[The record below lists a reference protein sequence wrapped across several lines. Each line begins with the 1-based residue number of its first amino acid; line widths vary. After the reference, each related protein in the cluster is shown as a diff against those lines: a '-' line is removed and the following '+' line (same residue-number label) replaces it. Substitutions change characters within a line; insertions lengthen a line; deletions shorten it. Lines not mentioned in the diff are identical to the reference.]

1 MLQSNI
7 QTYIEKEMNV
17 QGQSLSLYQEEK
29 EYALLKE
36 LVPQNLM
43 IEEKEA
49 SLRFQDSYIERVDK
63 ETDELIA
70 EESPLSFL
78 DTPISYLKEHRSE
91 FLYVESKWFEFIKL
105 DGCSFEVDD
114 VFGTYK
120 VLTGLHMQKKFGSLL
135 KQFFAKELN
144 ESPTSV
150 QLLFNDKDGLWD
162 VNIELDA
169 IKEFNEKMSIGEVLV
184 LTYRFFFH
192 LVKYVENEKA

>member
-29 EYALLKE
+29 EYALQKK

-43 IEEKEA
+43 IEEKEE
-49 SLRFQDSYIERVDK
+49 SLRFKDSYIERVDK

-120 VLTGLHMQKKFGSLL
+120 VLAGLHMQKKFGSLL

-192 LVKYVENEKA
+192 LVEYVENEKA

>member
-29 EYALLKE
+29 EYALQKE

-49 SLRFQDSYIERVDK
+49 SSRFKDSYIERVDK

-78 DTPISYLKEHRSE
+78 DTPLSYLKEHRSE

-169 IKEFNEKMSIGEVLV
+169 IKEFNEKMSIGEALV

-192 LVKYVENEKA
+192 LVEYVENEKA

>member
-29 EYALLKE
+29 EYALQKE

-49 SLRFQDSYIERVDK
+49 SLRFKDSYIERVDK
-63 ETDELIA
+63 ESDELIA

-91 FLYVESKWFEFIKL
+91 FLYIESKWFEFIKL

-184 LTYRFFFH
+184 LAYRFFFH
-192 LVKYVENEKA
+192 LVEYVENEKA

>member
-29 EYALLKE
+29 EYALQKK

-43 IEEKEA
+43 IEEKEE
-49 SLRFQDSYIERVDK
+49 SLRFKDSYIERVDK

-78 DTPISYLKEHRSE
+78 DTLISYLKEHRSE

-184 LTYRFFFH
+184 LIYRFFFH
-192 LVKYVENEKA
+192 LAEYVENEKA

>member
-29 EYALLKE
+29 EYALQKE

-49 SLRFQDSYIERVDK
+49 SLRFKDSYIERVDK

-91 FLYVESKWFEFIKL
+91 FLYIESKWFEFIKL

-192 LVKYVENEKA
+192 LVEYVENEKA

>member
-29 EYALLKE
+29 EYALQKE
-36 LVPQNLM
+36 LVSQNLM

-49 SLRFQDSYIERVDK
+49 SSRFKDSYIERVDK

-78 DTPISYLKEHRSE
+78 DTPLSYLKEHRSE

-120 VLTGLHMQKKFGSLL
+120 VLTGLHMQKKFGSVL
-135 KQFFAKELN
+135 KQFFAKVLN

-169 IKEFNEKMSIGEVLV
+169 IKEFDEKMSIGEALV

-192 LVKYVENEKA
+192 LVEYV

>member
-29 EYALLKE
+29 EYALQKK

-43 IEEKEA
+43 IEEKEE
-49 SLRFQDSYIERVDK
+49 SLRFKDSYIERVDK

-70 EESPLSFL
+70 EEFPLSFL

-91 FLYVESKWFEFIKL
+91 FLYVESKWFKFIKL
-105 DGCSFEVDD
+105 DGCSFELDD

-135 KQFFAKELN
+135 KQFFAKEFN

-162 VNIELDA
+162 VNIELEA
-169 IKEFNEKMSIGEVLV
+169 IKEFDEKMSIGEALI

-192 LVKYVENEKA
+192 LVEYVENEKA

>member
-29 EYALLKE
+29 EYALQKE

-49 SLRFQDSYIERVDK
+49 SLRFKDSYVERVDK

-78 DTPISYLKEHRSE
+78 DTPISYFKEHRSE
-91 FLYVESKWFEFIKL
+91 FLYVESNWFEFIKL

-144 ESPTSV
+144 ESSTSF

-192 LVKYVENEKA
+192 LVEYVENEKA

>member
-29 EYALLKE
+29 EYALQKE

-49 SLRFQDSYIERVDK
+49 SLRFKDSYIERVEK
-63 ETDELIA
+63 ETDELIT

-78 DTPISYLKEHRSE
+78 DTPLSYLKEHRSE

-192 LVKYVENEKA
+192 LVEYVENEKA

>member
-29 EYALLKE
+29 EYALQKE

-49 SLRFQDSYIERVDK
+49 SSRFKDSYIERVDK

-78 DTPISYLKEHRSE
+78 DTPLSYLKEHRSE

-120 VLTGLHMQKKFGSLL
+120 VLTGLHMQKKFGSVL

-169 IKEFNEKMSIGEVLV
+169 IKEFNEKMSIGEALV

-192 LVKYVENEKA
+192 LVEYVENEKA

>member
-29 EYALLKE
+29 EYALQKE

-49 SLRFQDSYIERVDK
+49 SLRFKDSYIERVDK

-192 LVKYVENEKA
+192 LVEYVENEKA

>member
-29 EYALLKE
+29 EYALQKK

-43 IEEKEA
+43 IEEKEE
-49 SLRFQDSYIERVDK
+49 SLRFKDSYIERVDK

-105 DGCSFEVDD
+105 EGCSFEVDD

-135 KQFFAKELN
+135 KQFFAKEFN

-192 LVKYVENEKA
+192 LVEYVENEKA

>member
-7 QTYIEKEMNV
+7 QTYIEKEMSV

-29 EYALLKE
+29 EYALQKE

-49 SLRFQDSYIERVDK
+49 SLRFKDSYIERVDK
-63 ETDELIA
+63 ESDELIA

-91 FLYVESKWFEFIKL
+91 FLYIESKWFEFIKL

-169 IKEFNEKMSIGEVLV
+169 IKEFNEKMSIGEALV

-192 LVKYVENEKA
+192 LVEYVENEKA

>member
-29 EYALLKE
+29 EYALQKE

-49 SLRFQDSYIERVDK
+49 SLRFKDSYIERVDK

-184 LTYRFFFH
+184 LTYRFFFY
-192 LVKYVENEKA
+192 LVEYVENEKA

>member
-29 EYALLKE
+29 EYALQKK

-43 IEEKEA
+43 IEEKEK
-49 SLRFQDSYIERVDK
+49 SLRFKDSYIERVDK

-184 LTYRFFFH
+184 LIYRFFFH
-192 LVKYVENEKA
+192 LAEYVENEKA

>member
-29 EYALLKE
+29 EYALQKK

-43 IEEKEA
+43 IEEKEE
-49 SLRFQDSYIERVDK
+49 SLRFKDSYIERVDK

-70 EESPLSFL
+70 EESPLLFL

-184 LTYRFFFH
+184 LIYRFFFH
-192 LVKYVENEKA
+192 LAEYVENEKA

>member
-29 EYALLKE
+29 EYALQKE

-49 SLRFQDSYIERVDK
+49 SLRFKDSYIERVDK
-63 ETDELIA
+63 ESDELIA

-91 FLYVESKWFEFIKL
+91 FLYIESKWFEFIKL

-144 ESPTSV
+144 ESLTSV

-169 IKEFNEKMSIGEVLV
+169 IKEFNEKMSIGEALV

-192 LVKYVENEKA
+192 LVEYVENEKA

>member
-29 EYALLKE
+29 EYALQKE

-49 SLRFQDSYIERVDK
+49 SLRFKDSYIERVDK
-63 ETDELIA
+63 ESDELIA

-91 FLYVESKWFEFIKL
+91 FLYIESKWFEFIKL

-169 IKEFNEKMSIGEVLV
+169 IKEFNEKMSIGEALV

-192 LVKYVENEKA
+192 LVEYVENEKA

>member
-29 EYALLKE
+29 EYALQKK

-43 IEEKEA
+43 IEEKEE
-49 SLRFQDSYIERVDK
+49 SLRFKDSYIERVDK

-78 DTPISYLKEHRSE
+78 DTPISYLKEQRSE

-192 LVKYVENEKA
+192 LVEYVENEKA

>member
-29 EYALLKE
+29 EYALQKK

-43 IEEKEA
+43 IEEKEE
-49 SLRFQDSYIERVDK
+49 SLRFKDSYIERVDK

-70 EESPLSFL
+70 EEFPLSFL

-105 DGCSFEVDD
+105 EGCSFEVDD

-135 KQFFAKELN
+135 KQFFAKEFN

-192 LVKYVENEKA
+192 LVEYVENEKT

>member
-29 EYALLKE
+29 EYALQKE

-49 SLRFQDSYIERVDK
+49 SLRFKDSYIERVDK
-63 ETDELIA
+63 ESDELIA

-91 FLYVESKWFEFIKL
+91 FLYIESKWFEFIKL

-114 VFGTYK
+114 VFGTYT

-169 IKEFNEKMSIGEVLV
+169 IKEFNEKMSIGEALV

-192 LVKYVENEKA
+192 LVEYVENEKA

>member
-49 SLRFQDSYIERVDK
+49 SLRFKDSYIERVDK

-192 LVKYVENEKA
+192 LVEYVENEKA

>member
-29 EYALLKE
+29 EYALQKE
-36 LVPQNLM
+36 LIPQNQP

-49 SLRFQDSYIERVDK
+49 SSRFKDSYIERVDK
-63 ETDELIA
+63 ETEELISK
-70 EESPLSFL
+70 ESPLSFL

-91 FLYVESKWFEFIKL
+91 FLYIESKWFEFIKL
-105 DGCSFEVDD
+105 DGCSLEVDD

-120 VLTGLHMQKKFGSLL
+120 VLTGLHIQKKFGSLL

-169 IKEFNEKMSIGEVLV
+169 IKEFDEKMSIGEALV
-184 LTYRFFFH
+184 LTYRFLFH
-192 LVKYVENEKA
+192 LVEYVEDTKA

>member
-29 EYALLKE
+29 EYALQKK

-43 IEEKEA
+43 IEEKEE
-49 SLRFQDSYIERVDK
+49 SLRFKDSYIERVDK

-184 LTYRFFFH
+184 LIYRFFFH
-192 LVKYVENEKA
+192 LAEYVENEKA

>member
-29 EYALLKE
+29 EYALQKK

-43 IEEKEA
+43 IEEKEE
-49 SLRFQDSYIERVDK
+49 SLRFKDSYIERVDK

-70 EESPLSFL
+70 EEFPLSFL

-105 DGCSFEVDD
+105 EGCSFEVDD

-135 KQFFAKELN
+135 KQFFAKEFN

-162 VNIELDA
+162 VNIELDT

-192 LVKYVENEKA
+192 LVEYVENEKA

>member
-29 EYALLKE
+29 EYALQKE

-49 SLRFQDSYIERVDK
+49 SLRFKDSYIERVDK

-78 DTPISYLKEHRSE
+78 DTPLSYVKEHRSE

-169 IKEFNEKMSIGEVLV
+169 IKEFNEKMSIGEALV

-192 LVKYVENEKA
+192 LVEYVENEKA

>member
-29 EYALLKE
+29 EYALQKE

-49 SLRFQDSYIERVDK
+49 SLRFKDSYIERVDK
-63 ETDELIA
+63 ESDELIA

-91 FLYVESKWFEFIKL
+91 FLYIESKWFEFIKL

-169 IKEFNEKMSIGEVLV
+169 IKEFNEKMSIGEALV

-192 LVKYVENEKA
+192 LVEYVENEKV

>member
-49 SLRFQDSYIERVDK
+49 SLRFKDSYIERVDK

>member
-29 EYALLKE
+29 EYALQKE

-49 SLRFQDSYIERVDK
+49 SSRFKDSYIERVDK

-78 DTPISYLKEHRSE
+78 DTPLSYVKEHRSE
-91 FLYVESKWFEFIKL
+91 FLYVESKWFEFIKM

-169 IKEFNEKMSIGEVLV
+169 IKEFDEKMSIGEALI

-192 LVKYVENEKA
+192 LVEYVENEKA

>member
-29 EYALLKE
+29 EYALQKE

-49 SLRFQDSYIERVDK
+49 SLRFKDSYIERVDK

-120 VLTGLHMQKKFGSLL
+120 VLTGLHMQKNFGSLL

-169 IKEFNEKMSIGEVLV
+169 IKEFNEKMSIGEVLI

-192 LVKYVENEKA
+192 LVEYVENEKA

>member
-29 EYALLKE
+29 EYALQKK

-43 IEEKEA
+43 IEEKEE
-49 SLRFQDSYIERVDK
+49 SLRFKDSYIERVNK

-78 DTPISYLKEHRSE
+78 DTPISYLKEHRIE

-192 LVKYVENEKA
+192 LVEYVENEKA

>member
-29 EYALLKE
+29 EYALQKE

-49 SLRFQDSYIERVDK
+49 SLRFKDSYIERVDK

-192 LVKYVENEKA
+192 LVEYVESEKA

>member
-29 EYALLKE
+29 EYALQKE

-49 SLRFQDSYIERVDK
+49 SSRFKDSYIERVDK

-192 LVKYVENEKA
+192 LVEYVENEKA

>member
-29 EYALLKE
+29 EYALQKE

-49 SLRFQDSYIERVDK
+49 SSRFKDSYIERVDK

-78 DTPISYLKEHRSE
+78 DTPLSYLKEHRSE

-120 VLTGLHMQKKFGSLL
+120 VLTGLHMQKKFGSVL

-169 IKEFNEKMSIGEVLV
+169 IKEFDEKMSIGEALV

-192 LVKYVENEKA
+192 LVEYVENEKA

>member
-1 MLQSNI
+1 MLHSNI
-7 QTYIEKEMNV
+7 KTHIEKEMNV

-29 EYALLKE
+29 EYALQKE
-36 LVPQNLM
+36 LVPHNVM

-49 SLRFQDSYIERVDK
+49 SSRFKDSYIERVDK

-78 DTPISYLKEHRSE
+78 NTPISYLKEHRSE

-169 IKEFNEKMSIGEVLV
+169 IKEFDEKMSIGEVLV
-184 LTYRFFFH
+184 LTYRFLFH
-192 LVKYVENEKA
+192 LVVYVEDAKA

>member
-29 EYALLKE
+29 EYALQKE

-49 SLRFQDSYIERVDK
+49 SLRFKDSYIERVDK
-63 ETDELIA
+63 ESDELIA

-91 FLYVESKWFEFIKL
+91 FLYIESKWFEFIKL

-192 LVKYVENEKA
+192 LVEYVENEKA

>member
-29 EYALLKE
+29 EYALQKK

-43 IEEKEA
+43 IEEKEE
-49 SLRFQDSYIERVDK
+49 SLRFKDSYIERVDK

-70 EESPLSFL
+70 EEFPLSFL

-192 LVKYVENEKA
+192 LVEYVENEKA

>member
-29 EYALLKE
+29 EYALQKK

-43 IEEKEA
+43 IEEKEE
-49 SLRFQDSYIERVDK
+49 SLRFKDSYIERVDK

-70 EESPLSFL
+70 EEFPLSFL

-105 DGCSFEVDD
+105 EGCSFEVDD

-192 LVKYVENEKA
+192 LVEYVENEKA